1 MARSSTDPR
10 APKSMPWPGTT
21 WLLVI
26 TLATLPCPAARAAA
40 AACSVLSPAGSC
52 RPRTPAKMMS
62 VARPRIF
69 GPATDRLTLV
79 IASRTT
85 PAIMP
90 RSGARRPTSRRAEG
104 PKVMAFAAG
113 IPIAAIGPRPKP
125 GPAGRGGGPAGR
137 SRVGDGRL
145 MWGPPRRR
153 GAPAESFRGVRS
165 CHGLHRVLGFD
176 DLLVRRA
183 AREQLVVGA
192 GAGHPAVVQHDDLIG
207 VGDRG
212 HPLGHDD
219 HGRLAGPRPQ
229 SRAQTG
235 VGGHVERGERVIE
248 QVDLRT
254 TDQRPGDRQ
263 PLPLA
268 AGEIGAAL
276 AHRGLEALGKGAHE
290 VTGLSDLQRGPQF
303 VVGRLGPAVAQ
314 VA

>member
-52 RPRTPAKMMS
+52 RPRTPAKMRS

-90 RSGARRPTSRRAEG
+90 RSGARRPSSRRAEG

-145 MWGPPRRR
+145 MRESPRKR
-153 GAPAESFRGVRS
+153 GAPAERFPWVRS

-183 AREQLVVGA
+183 AREQLVVRA
-192 GAGHPAVVQHDDLIG
+192 GADHAAVVQHDDLIG

-212 HPLGHDD
+212 HPLGPRCP
-219 HGRLAGPRPQ
+219 GCLPGPW
-229 SRAQTG
+229 SEGRAQP
-235 VGGHVERGERVIE
+235 GGGCQVERGERVVE
-248 QVDLRT
+248 
-254 TDQRPGDRQ
+254 
-263 PLPLA
+263 
-268 AGEIGAAL
+268 
-276 AHRGLEALGKGAHE
+276 
-290 VTGLSDLQRGPQF
+290 
-303 VVGRLGPAVAQ
+303 
-314 VA
+314 

>member
-10 APKSMPWPGTT
+10 APKSMPCPGTT

-26 TLATLPCPAARAAA
+26 TLATLPCPEARAAA
-40 AACSVLSPAGSC
+40 AACSVVSPAGSC
-52 RPRTPAKMMS
+52 RPRTPAKIRS

-90 RSGARRPTSRRAEG
+90 RSGARRPSSRRAEG

-145 MWGPPRRR
+145 MRGSPQKR
-153 GAPAESFRGVRS
+153 GAPAEHFRGVRS

-183 AREQLVVGA
+183 GREQLVVRARARHPGA
-192 GAGHPAVVQHDDLIG
+192 G
-207 VGDRG
+207 
-212 HPLGHDD
+212 
-219 HGRLAGPRPQ
+219 
-229 SRAQTG
+229 RAHALLS
-235 VGGHVERGERVIE
+235 VGGRG
-248 QVDLRT
+248 
-254 TDQRPGDRQ
+254 RPR
-263 PLPLA
+263 
-268 AGEIGAAL
+268 
-276 AHRGLEALGKGAHE
+276 
-290 VTGLSDLQRGPQF
+290 
-303 VVGRLGPAVAQ
+303 
-314 VA
+314 